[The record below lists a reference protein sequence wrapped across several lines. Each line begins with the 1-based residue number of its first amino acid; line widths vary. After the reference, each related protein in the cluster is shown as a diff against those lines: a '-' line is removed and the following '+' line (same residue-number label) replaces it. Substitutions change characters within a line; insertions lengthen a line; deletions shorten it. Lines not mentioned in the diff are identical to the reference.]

1 MENLYYR
8 TLVLHTIKNDFASEW
23 TLYLEDTLEGYQ
35 DLANEIVASMHGEG
49 ETGKV
54 ISLFDLTGSLK
65 YIDASHIT
73 DFTFSSNYPKEVME
87 DMVAEALGEDYHEI
101 EAEEDYY
108 EDALCECE
116 YCWGCHDPEYDLD
129 YDEDEEEDE
138 DEW

>member
-8 TLVLHTIKNDFASEW
+8 TLVLHTIKNEYASEW
-23 TLYLEDTLEGYQ
+23 TLYLEDTLEGYE

-49 ETGKV
+49 EIGKV
-54 ISLFDLTGSLK
+54 VSLFDLTGSLK
-65 YIDASHIT
+65 YIDASLIT
-73 DFTFSSNYPKEVME
+73 DFTFSSNYSKELME

-101 EAEEDYY
+101 DTADDFYV
-108 EDALCECE
+108 DTSCDCE
-116 YCWGCHDPEYDLD
+116 YCDGYPDPDYDLD